1 MIRIGIF
8 GYGNLGKG
16 VECAVKK
23 NKDMELKAVFTR
35 RDPETV
41 KIMTEGVNVYKEEKL
56 PEMKDEIDVFVRFLC
71 ITGSMCMVKL

>member
-41 KIMTEGVNVYKEEKL
+41 KIMTEGVSVYKEEKL
-56 PEMKDEIDVFVRFLC
+56 PEMKDEID
-71 ITGSMCMVKL
+71 